1 MSTIKGLRILV
12 RLKKR
17 RVEQG
22 EAALQESARQRDSD
36 QAAHEAAVSEEQ
48 QVQQAEQAVRDRLG
62 ATTTRPQG
70 FHAQEVVTLQM
81 LVKEAEG
88 QTTDAAKKTRRA
100 AEQVEAALQRVA
112 EREFALRRAT
122 QQLEGTE
129 LRLEKAIQDAERAQE
144 DAQDEEAEETAVAR
158 MLAGTRAAARSRLQL
173 AGGAKA

>member
-17 RVEQG
+17 RVEQS
-22 EAALQESARQRDSD
+22 EAALQESARQRDRD
-36 QAAHEAAVSEEQ
+36 RAAHEAAMAEEE

-81 LVKEAEG
+81 LVEEAEG
-88 QTTDAAKKTRRA
+88 KSVDASKQTQRA
-100 AEQVEAALQRVA
+100 AAQVEAAIQRVA
-112 EREFALRRAT
+112 ERESALRRAT
-122 QQLEGTE
+122 QQLEATE
-129 LRLEKAIQDAERAQE
+129 LRLEKAIQEAERAQE

-158 MLAGTRAAARSRLQL
+158 MLASTRAAARNRLQV